1 MSNDN
6 ITKMEADIKALKN
19 IYSRGTMATYFK
31 DNPRYPLKGC
41 AFYIAYDDVSDNK
54 YIIRSF
60 KLDENKL
67 SSFRSEMS
75 DPVVAEYTSV
85 EELIA
90 DGWQLD

>member
-1 MSNDN
+1 MSNDK

-19 IYSRGTMATYFK
+19 IYSRGTMAPYFK

>member
-1 MSNDN
+1 MANDN

-19 IYSRGTMATYFK
+19 IYSRGTMVPYFK

>member
-1 MSNDN
+1 MANDN
-6 ITKMEADIKALKN
+6 ITKKEADIKALQN
-19 IYSRGTMATYFK
+19 IYSRASMAPYFK

-41 AFYIAYDDVSDNK
+41 AFYIAYDDVRDYK
-54 YIIRSF
+54 YIIRSY
-60 KLDENKL
+60 KIGENEW